1 MKTITIELDN
11 DLERTIDALSRQEGQ
26 EPTVVILEVIRR
38 GLSETERRE
47 QAVKAIDELFAG
59 SAPTPFSKMTEDEVI
74 RTVDEEVAQVRREEA
89 DRLPRG

>member
-47 QAVKAIDELFAG
+47 RAVKALDELFAG
-59 SAPTPFSKMTEDEVI
+59 SVPTPFSAMTEDEVI
-74 RTVDEEVAQVRREEA
+74 RTVDEEVAQTRREEA
-89 DRLPRG
+89 SRLQRG